1 MKVSLCGTAA
11 SGLHRRRISGR
22 NISYACDARGRRSPY
37 AYDDSGRLCMAA
49 TSFGQDFDKETNLNY
64 NYFRINPNLTPLAR
78 ENAFEEAQKES
89 KKKGCCP

>member
-1 MKVSLCGTAA
+1 
-11 SGLHRRRISGR
+11 
-22 NISYACDARGRRSPY
+22 
-37 AYDDSGRLCMAA
+37 MAA